1 MPQLWCECDSPD
13 CEVDMQNGAGG
24 YVIRGSDYRSNP
36 AREGVCINERVCAR
50 RDQNGKETHITQMD
64 QPVHPYGTAQVDPDK
79 PCKTVFDDCV
89 LDRYQC
95 SDYYTMDD
103 GCPLMPIGDPVGNRS
118 VPALCINNE
127 ECRNMLTFAIFCSKS
142 PGGNYGVH
150 KGTVGSSRALRRR

>member
-1 MPQLWCECDSPD
+1 MGLIIAATQR
-13 CEVDMQNGAGG
+13 VRG
-24 YVIRGSDYRSNP
+24 YVQMSM
-36 AREGVCINERVCAR
+36 CAR
-50 RDQNGKETHITQMD
+50 AEIRTERKRILRKWINLY
-64 QPVHPYGTAQVDPDK
+64 VHPHGTAQVDPDK

-95 SDYYTMDD
+95 SDYFTMDD

-127 ECRNMLTFAIFCSKS
+127 ECRNMLTFATFCSKS